1 MNFSTAFKKYSI
13 DNIFDF
19 TGRASRWEYF
29 GGFSFAY
36 VLTFVGLFITS
47 FVSEALFDIAYP
59 LLGIWL
65 FIANISCTWRRL
77 HDVGKSGWNYLWAL
91 TGIGGF
97 YLLFL
102 YVQPSVQEDNEW
114 GPPPPHTIVI

>member
-59 LLGIWL
+59 LEL
-65 FIANISCTWRRL
+65 FVGSYWNRRILSIISLCPA
-77 HDVGKSGWNYLWAL
+77 KCSGRQRMGATPSTHNRYL
-91 TGIGGF
+91 TGLLLSRKEFSFFLTNNF
-97 YLLFL
+97 YIFF
-102 YVQPSVQEDNEW
+102 
-114 GPPPPHTIVI
+114 